1 MTTIKRNALV
11 PYTAADMFTLVNDLR
26 AYPDF
31 LPWCDEVKIHDESP
45 DEIKATVHF
54 SRRGLSAAFT
64 TRNRLQINKMI
75 EMRLLDGP
83 FRHLQGFWRF
93 EPVGDAGCKIHLDM
107 EFEIANPVLRL
118 TIGPLFKQIA
128 NSLMDAFIARARD
141 IHGR

>member
-1 MTTIKRNALV
+1 VTTINRNALV
-11 PYTAADMFTLVNDLR
+11 PYTAADMFGLVNDLR

-54 SRRGLSAAFT
+54 SKRGLSAALT

-107 EFEIANPVLRL
+107 EFEIANPLLRL
-118 TIGPLFKQIA
+118 TVGPLFQQIA

-141 IHGR
+141 VHGG

>member
-1 MTTIKRNALV
+1 MTTINRNALV

-93 EPVGDAGCKIHLDM
+93 EPVGDAGCKIRLDM

-141 IHGR
+141 VHGR

>member
-1 MTTIKRNALV
+1 VTTINRNALV

-141 IHGR
+141 VHGR

>member
-1 MTTIKRNALV
+1 VTTINRNALV

-54 SRRGLSAAFT
+54 SKRGLSAAFT

-75 EMRLLDGP
+75 EMRLVDGP

-93 EPVGDAGCKIHLDM
+93 EPIGDAGCKIHLDM

-141 IHGR
+141 VHGR

>member
-1 MTTIKRNALV
+1 VTTINRNALV

-54 SRRGLSAAFT
+54 SKRGLSAAFT

-75 EMRLLDGP
+75 EMRLVDGP

-93 EPVGDAGCKIHLDM
+93 EPIGDAGCKIHLDM

-118 TIGPLFKQIA
+118 TVGPLFQQIA
-128 NSLMDAFIARARD
+128 NSLMDAFVARARD
-141 IHGR
+141 VHGG

>member
-1 MTTIKRNALV
+1 VTTINRNALV

-93 EPVGDAGCKIHLDM
+93 EPVGDAGCKIRLDM

-141 IHGR
+141 VHGR

>member
-1 MTTIKRNALV
+1 MTTINRNALV

-141 IHGR
+141 VHGR